1 MVLTKHWCQRQL
13 KIDSHLWPICLIY
26 NTYFHFIL
34 PSTDRDRVK
43 LMVAGGGKI
52 ILQLLFNVIFKRGQG
67 QQCKRQGEGWTW
79 EQHLKKSALQ
89 TKQKFKWHLII
100 YLIKKEM
107 HLHCQCWY
115 VSAVLIVMQFSAR
128 NLVSPHFSV
137 TPLFNMSLILKRLAR
152 IFTHPLSLAWVH

>member
-1 MVLTKHWCQRQL
+1 MVWTKHWCQRQL

-79 EQHLKKSALQ
+79 EQHLKCSSDKAKIQVTSDNLPD
-89 TKQKFKWHLII
+89 QKRDAFSLSMLICVSCFNCDAI
-100 YLIKKEM
+100 LCKES
-107 HLHCQCWY
+107 C
-115 VSAVLIVMQFSAR
+115 
-128 NLVSPHFSV
+128 VSP
-137 TPLFNMSLILKRLAR
+137 L
-152 IFTHPLSLAWVH
+152 LSHTTIQYVFDT